1 MEMEKAA
8 VHGDIR
14 RRSAPGPGI
23 AAARDRWPPAAA
35 MRPPGAGDNSARLWT
50 APRTEAIEALHS
62 GAVEDNDQQ
71 GQGCVAFAWGS
82 RDEPERR
89 AADPAAQ
96 VNKSLTG
103 LRFVYRL
110 LTPARRQ
117 VDARGWGAIVDSL
130 APR

>member
-14 RRSAPGPGI
+14 RRSGSRLRHRGGPDGHLRLRCI
-23 AAARDRWPPAAA
+23 R
-35 MRPPGAGDNSARLWT
+35 PGAGDNSARLWT

-62 GAVEDNDQQ
+62 GAARDGDQQ
-71 GQGCVAFAWGS
+71 GRGCGALAWGS
-82 RDEPERR
+82 RDEAGWR
-89 AADPAAQ
+89 AADTGAQ

-103 LRFVYRL
+103 LPFVYGL
-110 LTPARRQ
+110 LTPPGRR
-117 VDARGWGAIVDSL
+117 VDAGGWGAIVDSL